1 MTRLGWGRRM
11 VFGAALAAIAL
22 LGACNGDESAE
33 RNRLPGFVSGSVRTT
48 AYDGASDDL
57 LTAGLGKTGLGP
69 ATAGGQFG
77 SGDSGNAYIDQLMQN
92 GNVAPTV
99 ISFHG
104 YGYWDNDVDDSSGFI
119 VYRRQLCCPIAVC
132 T

>member
-11 VFGAALAAIAL
+11 VFGAALAAVAI

-57 LTAGLGKTGLGP
+57 LTAGLGKTGLGSASAP
-69 ATAGGQFG
+69 ASRMPPGRRAPSCAVSRSGRTTAR
-77 SGDSGNAYIDQLMQN
+77 
-92 GNVAPTV
+92 
-99 ISFHG
+99 
-104 YGYWDNDVDDSSGFI
+104 SS
-119 VYRRQLCCPIAVC
+119 